1 MVKTLVNLSILVI
14 AVIAFQGCSKPDT
27 PDQVAAKFWTA
38 VTSGEA
44 KQVKKFVSAKD
55 KATLQSLNEVL
66 PIDAVTFGKIVIDGS
81 LASVDT
87 TVSLAGDR
95 EADLP
100 INTHLVQ
107 ENENWVV
114 DYERTM
120 QTMLAAGQ
128 VAAVINQFKDIGI
141 AIKKG
146 IGQSVNEF
154 QQALPEIEQ
163 GLTEMEQQ
171 IEQAV
176 PKLKSRFEQFSK
188 DLEQALNTPPAG
200 SIQDGDQAN
209 EQPPQSIDGTPPDTG
224 VEENPLPGLSEELA
238 QIEQEILDAVPEL
251 KEQIH
256 GFVEQLQEALKMPI
270 TPKNE
275 AGEPRPGEP
284 IEI

>member
-1 MVKTLVNLSILVI
+1 MVKTFVSCSILI
-14 AVIAFQGCSKPDT
+14 ICLSTLQACSKPDT
-27 PDQVAAKFWTA
+27 PDLVAQKFWVA
-38 VTSGEA
+38 VSAGEA

-55 KATLQSLNEVL
+55 KATLQSLDEVL
-66 PIDAVTFGKIVIDGS
+66 PIDSVSFGKIVIDGT

-87 TVSLAGDR
+87 TVSLAGDQP
-95 EADLP
+95 ADLP

-107 ENENWVV
+107 ENEQWVV
-114 DYERTM
+114 DYDRTM

-176 PKLKSRFEQFSK
+176 PKLKSRFEQFSRE
-188 DLEQALNTPPAG
+188 LEQALNAPPADPAKG
-200 SIQDGDQAN
+200 LDQED
-209 EQPPQSIDGTPPDTG
+209 EQSPRSDDGTSPDTNA
-224 VEENPLPGLSEELA
+224 EENTMPRLSEELA

-256 GFVEQLQEALKMPI
+256 SFVEQLQEALK
-270 TPKNE
+270 TPLTPEHDSGNT
-275 AGEPRPGEP
+275 PPGEA